1 MSKRLAIYAIAVM
14 GLALAAC
21 AVLGGGQTDPILSQ
35 FIPSTLSD
43 NADVL
48 IGNATQS
55 CNAQAAQEYNL
66 NMVICANPTNFVAQI
81 PGQPFVTPAQI
92 AAAIGAVCATNSYT
106 SSHPVN
112 ISVGNCTFPNGNP
125 TPTPVS
131 TPAPAIQHFNSR
143 R

>member
-1 MSKRLAIYAIAVM
+1 MRRIAIYAIAMV

-66 NMVICANPTNFVAQI
+66 NMVICNNPTNFAAQL
-81 PGQPFVTPAQI
+81 PGNPFVTQAQI
-92 AAAIGAVCATNSYT
+92 ASAITAVCATNSYT
-106 SSHPVN
+106 ASHPQN
-112 ISVGNCTFPNGNP
+112 ISVGNCSFPSPNA
-125 TPTPVS
+125 
-131 TPAPAIQHFNSR
+131 TPAPAMQRFNR
-143 R
+143 RG

>member
-1 MSKRLAIYAIAVM
+1 MRRIAIYAIAMV

-66 NMVICANPTNFVAQI
+66 NMVICNNPTNFVTQ
-81 PGQPFVTPAQI
+81 AQI
-92 AAAIGAVCATNSYT
+92 ASAITAVCATNSYT
-106 SSHPVN
+106 ASHPQN
-112 ISVGNCTFPNGNP
+112 ISVGNCSFPSPNA
-125 TPTPVS
+125 
-131 TPAPAIQHFNSR
+131 TPAPAMQRFNR
-143 R
+143 RG